1 MEMNLKELGGDLPL
15 VESLDED
22 AAG

>member
-22 AAG
+22 AAD